1 MKPSPT
7 ILKAVEQYVIT
18 YKKISGRW
26 HVTWLTPPLK
36 RAIRKQQR
44 LYRKAKQL
52 QTHEKNRKA
61 TKSKL
66 LKPTTITS
74 PIYWIPQQ
82 SLTFFPP
89 WVSVSAPLSEKDNVG
104 ISPLKEN
111 GEGEAVD
118 DGRKK
123 ADLLLEQFKS
133 VFTQQDLENLPS
145 FHKPPDVVNR
155 LTDNRR

>member
-1 MKPSPT
+1 MP
-7 ILKAVEQYVIT
+7 
-18 YKKISGRW
+18 RW
-26 HVTWLTPPLK
+26 HVPWLTPPLK
-36 RAIRKQQR
+36 RAIRKKQC

-52 QTHEKNRKA
+52 QTHGKKTHRKA

-66 LKPTTITS
+66 LKPTTITP

-82 SLTFFPP
+82 SLTFPP
-89 WVSVSAPLSEKDNVG
+89 WVSVSGPLSSQWKSTMW
-104 ISPLKEN
+104 SPLMEN
-111 GEGEAVD
+111 GKGEVVH

-133 VFTQQDLENLPS
+133 VFTQQDLQNLAS

-155 LTDNRR
+155 LTDNRYQSSMNRLMEIDKERSCDFD

>member
-52 QTHEKNRKA
+52 QTHKKEQKSNKEQA
-61 TKSKL
+61 FKTYDYVSNLLDSITKPDL
-66 LKPTTITS
+66 PTLGKRFWSFIKKG
-74 PIYWIPQQ
+74 Q
-82 SLTFFPP
+82 SGQ
-89 WVSVSAPLSEKDNVG
+89 LS
-104 ISPLKEN
+104 L
-111 GEGEAVD
+111 EGK
-118 DGRKK
+118 RKK
-123 ADLLLEQFKS
+123 GRPCIMVE
-133 VFTQQDLENLPS
+133 
-145 FHKPPDVVNR
+145 
-155 LTDNRR
+155 RRRTSY